1 MYYFGVLKKSF
12 LPKNGA
18 NRFLHRALQFLF
30 VRYKKK
36 LLKPQIILLKIN

>member
-18 NRFLHRALQFLF
+18 NRFLHQALQILF
-30 VRYKKK
+30 VRYKKNCWNYK
-36 LLKPQIILLKIN
+36 LFC